1 MSYIQSKIST
11 NTYVDERDTDTH
23 IYVPLQV
30 KQQLAS
36 PFLLCETRND
46 LEQIRSMVCLPWMP
60 SQKDLLDFHLNV
72 YECLFYCSL
81 FFILFKALVSLLS
94 FHSQQYILTL
104 QELAALYKQ
113 KARFRI
119 ILLLMSPQSYYH
131 HPPTWPK

>member
-11 NTYVDERDTDTH
+11 NTYVDERDT
-23 IYVPLQV
+23 PLQV

-81 FFILFKALVSLLS
+81 FFFILFKALVSLLS